1 MTVALVE
8 LELRVMYMK
17 DSSSKESSIQ
27 LQCMYTLSK
36 LVFATQNSN
45 WPDTMS
51 VFFLFFYANIFH
63 IDVCINSRTPLSHV
77 GDKHKLPHTKMK
89 KKGVTYSREFMLISL
104 FAHQKMTR
112 KRLKSLI

>member
-8 LELRVMYMK
+8 LELSVMYMT

-51 VFFLFFYANIFH
+51 VFYYANIFH

-104 FAHQKMTR
+104 FAHQQMTR

>member
-8 LELRVMYMK
+8 LELCVMYMT

-45 WPDTMS
+45 WPDTTS
-51 VFFLFFYANIFH
+51 VFYHANIFH

-77 GDKHKLPHTKMK
+77 GDKHKLPPTKMK

-104 FAHQKMTR
+104 FAHQQMTR